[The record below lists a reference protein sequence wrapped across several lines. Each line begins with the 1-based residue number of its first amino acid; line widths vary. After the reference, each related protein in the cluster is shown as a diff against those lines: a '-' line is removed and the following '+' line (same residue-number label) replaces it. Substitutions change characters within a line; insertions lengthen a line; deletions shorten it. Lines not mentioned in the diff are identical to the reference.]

1 LLLVYGE
8 EDEVIKHSIVTE
20 EMFVTW
26 SCADKTRIVVPGA
39 GHGWKITEQVWVD
52 VLSWL
57 NKHAGQPV
65 HKTPKK

>member
-1 LLLVYGE
+1 
-8 EDEVIKHSIVTE
+8 
-20 EMFVTW
+20 MFVTW